1 MPKLAANLSW
11 LYQDIPLM
19 QRFAAAASH
28 GMKEAQARLDQ
39 LAGSGG
45 TVRLMQPAPRAQTA
59 VTAGG
64 SLRPA
69 QP

>member
-28 GMKEAQARLDQ
+28 GFK
-39 LAGSGG
+39 
-45 TVRLMQPAPRAQTA
+45 A
-59 VTAGG
+59 VEI
-64 SLRPA
+64 LFP
-69 QP
+69 

>member
-28 GMKEAQARLDQ
+28 GFKAVEILFPYEAPPTEIAAELKKHGATRW
-39 LAGSGG
+39 AIRFRPSG
-45 TVRLMQPAPRAQTA
+45 PW
-59 VTAGG
+59 
-64 SLRPA
+64 
-69 QP
+69 